1 MDSKEFESRKHRPV
15 GQDGFLET
23 QLPRSQVSGQVISRL
38 QHFYR
43 SIPIVDFIGVMQ
55 VKIQRKRSQQAAK
68 EEHQNPGIGY
78 YSRSWSSAHPQRY
91 CRQLKFLEGF
101 EAKTRSI
108 LPKCGYIGTF
118 EDSFAPMNQPLLSVV
133 ITVYNEEDNI
143 QPLLDATYAA
153 LAGMDYEVILVEDGS
168 TDRTVAEVKKYAN
181 TRTKLVIFNRNYGQ
195 TTALA
200 AGIDQATGQY
210 IATMDGD
217 LQNDPSDLPGMLQK
231 AIDEK
236 WDVVAGRRIN
246 RKDGFVLRKIPSK
259 IANWIIRNSTNI
271 HLKDYGCTLRVYK
284 AEIAQNMGLYGE
296 LHRFIPVLAKQ
307 QGAKMTEV
315 DVKHHPRIHG
325 NSKYGLSR
333 TFKVM
338 ADLIL
343 MLFFQ
348 KYFQRPIHLFGG
360 LGLLSFLLGGVINV
374 YLLVL
379 KIMGEDI
386 WGRPILILGFI
397 LIVGGIQL
405 ITTGIIAEI
414 IVRTYFES
422 QDKKTYR
429 IKGLYTGEQE
439 VQTSN

>member
-1 MDSKEFESRKHRPV
+1 
-15 GQDGFLET
+15 
-23 QLPRSQVSGQVISRL
+23 
-38 QHFYR
+38 
-43 SIPIVDFIGVMQ
+43 
-55 VKIQRKRSQQAAK
+55 
-68 EEHQNPGIGY
+68 
-78 YSRSWSSAHPQRY
+78 
-91 CRQLKFLEGF
+91 
-101 EAKTRSI
+101 
-108 LPKCGYIGTF
+108 
-118 EDSFAPMNQPLLSVV
+118 MNQPLLSVV
-133 ITVYNEEDNI
+133 ITVFNEEDNI
-143 QPLLDATYAA
+143 QPLLQATYTA
-153 LAGMDYEVILVEDGS
+153 LSGMDYEVILVEDGS

-217 LQNDPSDLPGMLQK
+217 LQNDPTDLPGMLQK
-231 AIDEK
+231 AIDEE
-236 WDVVAGRRIN
+236 WDVVAGRRAN

-259 IANWIIRNSTNI
+259 IANWIIRNSTNV

-284 AEIAQNMGLYGE
+284 ADIAQNMGLYGE

-325 NSKYGLSR
+325 TSKYGLSR

-360 LGLLSFLLGGVINV
+360 LGLLAFLLGGMINV

-386 WGRPILILGFI
+386 WGRPILILGFMLI
-397 LIVGGIQL
+397 LAGIQL

-429 IKGLYTGEQE
+429 VKALYTGEQE

>member
-1 MDSKEFESRKHRPV
+1 MSK
-15 GQDGFLET
+15 
-23 QLPRSQVSGQVISRL
+23 
-38 QHFYR
+38 
-43 SIPIVDFIGVMQ
+43 
-55 VKIQRKRSQQAAK
+55 
-68 EEHQNPGIGY
+68 
-78 YSRSWSSAHPQRY
+78 
-91 CRQLKFLEGF
+91 
-101 EAKTRSI
+101 
-108 LPKCGYIGTF
+108 
-118 EDSFAPMNQPLLSVV
+118 PLISVV
-133 ITVYNEEDNI
+133 ITIYNEEDNI
-143 QPLLDATYAA
+143 KPLLEATYGA
-153 LAGMDYEVILVEDGS
+153 LEKLDYEVILIEDGS
-168 TDRTVAEVKKYAN
+168 TDRTVEEVKKYAN
-181 TRTKLVIFNRNYGQ
+181 DRTKLIIFNKNYGQ

-200 AGIDQATGQY
+200 AGIDMASGVY

-217 LQNDPSDLPGMLQK
+217 LQNDPTDIPTMLQK
-231 AIDEK
+231 AMDED
-236 WDVVAGRRIN
+236 WDVVAGRRAN

-259 IANWIIRNSTNI
+259 IANWVIRNTTKVYLN
-271 HLKDYGCTLRVYK
+271 DYGCTLRVYK

-325 NSKYGLSR
+325 ESKYGLSR

-360 LGLLSFLLGGVINV
+360 IGLISFFIGGLISF
-374 YLLVL
+374 YMLIL

-386 WGRPILILGFI
+386 WGRPLMILGFI
-397 LIVGGIQL
+397 MILGGIQL

-422 QDKKTYR
+422 QDKKTYT
-429 IKGLYTGEQE
+429 IKSVFEGSGRTLTGLE
-439 VQTSN
+439 VQATESINRI

>member
-1 MDSKEFESRKHRPV
+1 
-15 GQDGFLET
+15 
-23 QLPRSQVSGQVISRL
+23 
-38 QHFYR
+38 
-43 SIPIVDFIGVMQ
+43 
-55 VKIQRKRSQQAAK
+55 
-68 EEHQNPGIGY
+68 
-78 YSRSWSSAHPQRY
+78 
-91 CRQLKFLEGF
+91 
-101 EAKTRSI
+101 
-108 LPKCGYIGTF
+108 
-118 EDSFAPMNQPLLSVV
+118 MNKPLLSVV

-143 QPLLDATYAA
+143 QPLLKATYTA
-153 LAGMDYEVILVEDGS
+153 LSGMDYEVILVEDGS

-200 AGIDQATGQY
+200 AGIDQATGEY

-217 LQNDPSDLPGMLQK
+217 LQNDPTDLPGMLQK
-231 AIDEK
+231 AIDEE
-236 WDVVAGRRIN
+236 WDVVAGRRAN

-259 IANWIIRNSTNI
+259 IANWIIRNSTNV

-307 QGAKMTEV
+307 EGAKMTEV

-325 NSKYGLSR
+325 TSKYGLSR

-360 LGLLSFLLGGVINV
+360 LGLIAFLLGGIINV

-379 KIMGEDI
+379 KILGEDI
-386 WGRPILILGFI
+386 WGRPILILGFMLI
-397 LIVGGIQL
+397 LGGIQL

-429 IKGLYTGEQE
+429 VKALYTGEQE

>member
-1 MDSKEFESRKHRPV
+1 
-15 GQDGFLET
+15 
-23 QLPRSQVSGQVISRL
+23 
-38 QHFYR
+38 
-43 SIPIVDFIGVMQ
+43 
-55 VKIQRKRSQQAAK
+55 
-68 EEHQNPGIGY
+68 
-78 YSRSWSSAHPQRY
+78 
-91 CRQLKFLEGF
+91 
-101 EAKTRSI
+101 
-108 LPKCGYIGTF
+108 
-118 EDSFAPMNQPLLSVV
+118 MNKPLLTVV

-143 QPLLDATYAA
+143 QPLLQATYAA
-153 LAGMDYEVILVEDGS
+153 LSGMDYELILVEDGS

-200 AGIDQATGQY
+200 AGIDQATGEY

-217 LQNDPSDLPGMLQK
+217 LQNDPTDLPSMLQK
-231 AIDEK
+231 AIDQE
-236 WDVVAGRRIN
+236 WDVVAGRRAN

-259 IANWIIRNSTNI
+259 IANWIIRNSTNV

-307 QGAKMTEV
+307 EGAKMTEV

-325 NSKYGLSR
+325 TSKYGLSR

-360 LGLLSFLLGGVINV
+360 LGLLAFLLGGIINV

-379 KIMGEDI
+379 KILGEDI
-386 WGRPILILGFI
+386 WGRPILILGFMLI
-397 LIVGGIQL
+397 LGGIQL

-429 IKGLYTGEQE
+429 VKALYTGEQE

>member
-1 MDSKEFESRKHRPV
+1 
-15 GQDGFLET
+15 
-23 QLPRSQVSGQVISRL
+23 
-38 QHFYR
+38 
-43 SIPIVDFIGVMQ
+43 
-55 VKIQRKRSQQAAK
+55 
-68 EEHQNPGIGY
+68 
-78 YSRSWSSAHPQRY
+78 
-91 CRQLKFLEGF
+91 
-101 EAKTRSI
+101 
-108 LPKCGYIGTF
+108 
-118 EDSFAPMNQPLLSVV
+118 MNNPLLSVV

-143 QPLLDATYAA
+143 QPLLKATYSA
-153 LAGMDYEVILVEDGS
+153 LSGMDYEVILVEDGS

-200 AGIDQATGQY
+200 AGIDQATGEY

-217 LQNDPSDLPGMLQK
+217 LQNDPTDLPSMLQK
-231 AIDEK
+231 AIDEE
-236 WDVVAGRRIN
+236 WDVVAGRRAN
-246 RKDGFVLRKIPSK
+246 RKDGFILRKIPSK
-259 IANWIIRNSTNI
+259 IANWIIRNSTNV

-307 QGAKMTEV
+307 EGAKMTEV

-325 NSKYGLSR
+325 TSKYGLSR

-360 LGLLSFLLGGVINV
+360 LGLFAFLLGGIINV

-379 KIMGEDI
+379 KILGEDI
-386 WGRPILILGFI
+386 WGRPILILGFMLI
-397 LIVGGIQL
+397 LGGIQL

-429 IKGLYTGEQE
+429 VKALYTGEQE

>member
-1 MDSKEFESRKHRPV
+1 
-15 GQDGFLET
+15 
-23 QLPRSQVSGQVISRL
+23 
-38 QHFYR
+38 
-43 SIPIVDFIGVMQ
+43 
-55 VKIQRKRSQQAAK
+55 
-68 EEHQNPGIGY
+68 
-78 YSRSWSSAHPQRY
+78 
-91 CRQLKFLEGF
+91 
-101 EAKTRSI
+101 
-108 LPKCGYIGTF
+108 
-118 EDSFAPMNQPLLSVV
+118 MNQPLLSVV
-133 ITVYNEEDNI
+133 ITVFNEEDNI
-143 QPLLDATYAA
+143 QPLLQATYTA
-153 LAGMDYEVILVEDGS
+153 LSGMDYEVILVEDGS

-200 AGIDQATGQY
+200 AGIDQATGEY

-217 LQNDPSDLPGMLQK
+217 LQNDPTDIPGMLQK
-231 AIDEK
+231 AIDEE
-236 WDVVAGRRIN
+236 WDVVAGRRSN

-259 IANWIIRNSTNI
+259 IANWIIRNSTNV

-325 NSKYGLSR
+325 TSKYGLSR

-360 LGLLSFLLGGVINV
+360 LGLLSFLLGGIINV

-386 WGRPILILGFI
+386 WGRPILILGFMLI
-397 LIVGGIQL
+397 LAGIQL

-439 VQTSN
+439 EQTSN

>member
-1 MDSKEFESRKHRPV
+1 
-15 GQDGFLET
+15 
-23 QLPRSQVSGQVISRL
+23 
-38 QHFYR
+38 
-43 SIPIVDFIGVMQ
+43 
-55 VKIQRKRSQQAAK
+55 
-68 EEHQNPGIGY
+68 
-78 YSRSWSSAHPQRY
+78 
-91 CRQLKFLEGF
+91 
-101 EAKTRSI
+101 
-108 LPKCGYIGTF
+108 
-118 EDSFAPMNQPLLSVV
+118 MNQPLLSVV

-143 QPLLDATYAA
+143 QPLLQATYAA
-153 LAGMDYEVILVEDGS
+153 LSGMDYEVILVEDGS

-200 AGIDQATGQY
+200 AGIDQASGEY

-217 LQNDPSDLPGMLQK
+217 LQNDPTDLPGMLQK
-231 AIDEK
+231 AMDEE
-236 WDVVAGRRIN
+236 WDVVAGRRAN
-246 RKDGFVLRKIPSK
+246 RKDGFVFRKIPSK
-259 IANWIIRNSTNI
+259 IANWIIRNSTNV

-307 QGAKMTEV
+307 EGAKMTEV

-325 NSKYGLSR
+325 TSKYGLSR

-360 LGLLSFLLGGVINV
+360 LGLLAFLLGGIINV

-379 KIMGEDI
+379 KILGEDI
-386 WGRPILILGFI
+386 WGRPILILGFMLI
-397 LIVGGIQL
+397 LGGIQL

-429 IKGLYTGEQE
+429 VKALYTGEQE

>member
-1 MDSKEFESRKHRPV
+1 
-15 GQDGFLET
+15 
-23 QLPRSQVSGQVISRL
+23 
-38 QHFYR
+38 
-43 SIPIVDFIGVMQ
+43 
-55 VKIQRKRSQQAAK
+55 
-68 EEHQNPGIGY
+68 
-78 YSRSWSSAHPQRY
+78 
-91 CRQLKFLEGF
+91 
-101 EAKTRSI
+101 
-108 LPKCGYIGTF
+108 
-118 EDSFAPMNQPLLSVV
+118 MNQPILSVV

-143 QPLLDATYAA
+143 QPLLQATYAA
-153 LAGMDYEVILVEDGS
+153 LAGIDYEVILVEDGS

-200 AGIDQATGQY
+200 AGIDQAIGQY

-217 LQNDPSDLPGMLQK
+217 LQNDPTDIPGMLQK
-231 AIDEK
+231 AIDEE
-236 WDVVAGRRIN
+236 WDVVAGRRAN
-246 RKDGFVLRKIPSK
+246 RKDGFILRKIPSK
-259 IANWIIRNSTNI
+259 IANWIIRNSTNV

-284 AEIAQNMGLYGE
+284 ADIAQNMGLYGE

-325 NSKYGLSR
+325 TSKYGLSR

-360 LGLLSFLLGGVINV
+360 LGLLAFLLGGMINV

-386 WGRPILILGFI
+386 WGRPILILGFM
-397 LIVGGIQL
+397 LLLGGIQL

-439 VQTSN
+439 VDPSN

>member
-1 MDSKEFESRKHRPV
+1 
-15 GQDGFLET
+15 
-23 QLPRSQVSGQVISRL
+23 
-38 QHFYR
+38 
-43 SIPIVDFIGVMQ
+43 
-55 VKIQRKRSQQAAK
+55 
-68 EEHQNPGIGY
+68 
-78 YSRSWSSAHPQRY
+78 
-91 CRQLKFLEGF
+91 
-101 EAKTRSI
+101 
-108 LPKCGYIGTF
+108 
-118 EDSFAPMNQPLLSVV
+118 MNKPLLSVV

-143 QPLLDATYAA
+143 QPLLQATYAA
-153 LAGMDYEVILVEDGS
+153 LSGMDYEVILVEDGS

-200 AGIDQATGQY
+200 AGIDQATGEY

-217 LQNDPSDLPGMLQK
+217 LQNDPTDLPSMLQK
-231 AIDEK
+231 AIDEE
-236 WDVVAGRRIN
+236 WDVVAGRRAN

-259 IANWIIRNSTNI
+259 IANWIIRNSTNV

-307 QGAKMTEV
+307 EGAKMTEV

-325 NSKYGLSR
+325 TSKYGLSR

-360 LGLLSFLLGGVINV
+360 LGLLAFLLGGVINV

-379 KIMGEDI
+379 KILGEDI
-386 WGRPILILGFI
+386 WGRPILILGFMLI
-397 LIVGGIQL
+397 LGGIQL

-429 IKGLYTGEQE
+429 VKALYTGEQE

>member
-1 MDSKEFESRKHRPV
+1 
-15 GQDGFLET
+15 
-23 QLPRSQVSGQVISRL
+23 
-38 QHFYR
+38 
-43 SIPIVDFIGVMQ
+43 
-55 VKIQRKRSQQAAK
+55 
-68 EEHQNPGIGY
+68 
-78 YSRSWSSAHPQRY
+78 
-91 CRQLKFLEGF
+91 
-101 EAKTRSI
+101 
-108 LPKCGYIGTF
+108 
-118 EDSFAPMNQPLLSVV
+118 MNKPLLSVV

-143 QPLLDATYAA
+143 QPLLQATYAA
-153 LAGMDYEVILVEDGS
+153 LSGMDYEVILVEDGS

-200 AGIDQATGQY
+200 AGIDQASGEY

-217 LQNDPSDLPGMLQK
+217 LQNDPTDLPGMLQK
-231 AIDEK
+231 AIDEE
-236 WDVVAGRRIN
+236 WDVVAGRRAN

-259 IANWIIRNSTNI
+259 IANWIIRNSTNV

-325 NSKYGLSR
+325 TSKYGLSR

-360 LGLLSFLLGGVINV
+360 LGLLAFLLGGLINV

-379 KIMGEDI
+379 KILGEDI
-386 WGRPILILGFI
+386 WGRPILILGFMLI
-397 LIVGGIQL
+397 LAGIQL

-429 IKGLYTGEQE
+429 IKGLYTGEQD

>member
-1 MDSKEFESRKHRPV
+1 
-15 GQDGFLET
+15 
-23 QLPRSQVSGQVISRL
+23 
-38 QHFYR
+38 
-43 SIPIVDFIGVMQ
+43 
-55 VKIQRKRSQQAAK
+55 
-68 EEHQNPGIGY
+68 
-78 YSRSWSSAHPQRY
+78 
-91 CRQLKFLEGF
+91 
-101 EAKTRSI
+101 
-108 LPKCGYIGTF
+108 
-118 EDSFAPMNQPLLSVV
+118 MNQPILTVV

-143 QPLLDATYAA
+143 QPLLQATYAA
-153 LAGMDYEVILVEDGS
+153 LAGIDYEVILVEDGS

-200 AGIDQATGQY
+200 AGIDQAIGQY

-217 LQNDPSDLPGMLQK
+217 LQNDPTDIPGMLQK
-231 AIDEK
+231 AIDEE
-236 WDVVAGRRIN
+236 WDVVAGRRAN
-246 RKDGFVLRKIPSK
+246 RKDGFILRKIPSK
-259 IANWIIRNSTNI
+259 IANWIIRNSTNV

-284 AEIAQNMGLYGE
+284 ADIAQNMGLYGE

-325 NSKYGLSR
+325 TSKYGLSR

-360 LGLLSFLLGGVINV
+360 LGLLSFLLGGMINV

-386 WGRPILILGFI
+386 WGRPILILGFMLI
-397 LIVGGIQL
+397 LAGIQL

-439 VQTSN
+439 VDPSN

>member
-1 MDSKEFESRKHRPV
+1 
-15 GQDGFLET
+15 
-23 QLPRSQVSGQVISRL
+23 
-38 QHFYR
+38 
-43 SIPIVDFIGVMQ
+43 
-55 VKIQRKRSQQAAK
+55 
-68 EEHQNPGIGY
+68 
-78 YSRSWSSAHPQRY
+78 
-91 CRQLKFLEGF
+91 
-101 EAKTRSI
+101 
-108 LPKCGYIGTF
+108 
-118 EDSFAPMNQPLLSVV
+118 MNKPLLSVV

-143 QPLLDATYAA
+143 QPLLQATYAA
-153 LAGMDYEVILVEDGS
+153 LSGMNYEVILVEDGS

-200 AGIDQATGQY
+200 AGIDQATGEY

-217 LQNDPSDLPGMLQK
+217 LQNDPTDLPGMLQK
-231 AIDEK
+231 AIDEE
-236 WDVVAGRRIN
+236 WDVVAGRRAN

-259 IANWIIRNSTNI
+259 IANWIIRNSTNV

-325 NSKYGLSR
+325 TSKYGLSR

-360 LGLLSFLLGGVINV
+360 LGLLAFLLGGIINV
-374 YLLVL
+374 YLLGL

-386 WGRPILILGFI
+386 WGRPILILGFMLI
-397 LIVGGIQL
+397 LAGIQL

-429 IKGLYTGEQE
+429 IKSLYTGEQE
-439 VQTSN
+439 VHPSN

>member
-1 MDSKEFESRKHRPV
+1 
-15 GQDGFLET
+15 
-23 QLPRSQVSGQVISRL
+23 
-38 QHFYR
+38 
-43 SIPIVDFIGVMQ
+43 
-55 VKIQRKRSQQAAK
+55 
-68 EEHQNPGIGY
+68 
-78 YSRSWSSAHPQRY
+78 
-91 CRQLKFLEGF
+91 
-101 EAKTRSI
+101 
-108 LPKCGYIGTF
+108 
-118 EDSFAPMNQPLLSVV
+118 MNQPILSVV
-133 ITVYNEEDNI
+133 ITVFNEEDNI
-143 QPLLDATYAA
+143 QPLLQATYAA
-153 LAGMDYEVILVEDGS
+153 LVGIDYEVILVEDGS

-200 AGIDQATGQY
+200 AGIDQAIGQY

-217 LQNDPSDLPGMLQK
+217 LQNDPTDIPGMLQK
-231 AIDEK
+231 AIDEE
-236 WDVVAGRRIN
+236 WDVVAGRRAN

-259 IANWIIRNSTNI
+259 IANWIIRNSTNV

-325 NSKYGLSR
+325 TSKYGLSR

-360 LGLLSFLLGGVINV
+360 LGLLAFLLGGMINV

-379 KIMGEDI
+379 KLLGEDI
-386 WGRPILILGFI
+386 WGRPILILGFMLI
-397 LIVGGIQL
+397 LGGIQL

-439 VQTSN
+439 VDPSN

>member
-1 MDSKEFESRKHRPV
+1 
-15 GQDGFLET
+15 
-23 QLPRSQVSGQVISRL
+23 
-38 QHFYR
+38 
-43 SIPIVDFIGVMQ
+43 
-55 VKIQRKRSQQAAK
+55 
-68 EEHQNPGIGY
+68 
-78 YSRSWSSAHPQRY
+78 
-91 CRQLKFLEGF
+91 
-101 EAKTRSI
+101 
-108 LPKCGYIGTF
+108 
-118 EDSFAPMNQPLLSVV
+118 MNQPLLSVV

-143 QPLLDATYAA
+143 QPLLKATYAA

-168 TDRTVAEVKKYAN
+168 SDRTVAEVKKYAN
-181 TRTKLVIFNRNYGQ
+181 TRTKLLIFNRNHGQ

-217 LQNDPSDLPGMLQK
+217 LQNDPTDIPTMLQK
-231 AIDEK
+231 AMDED
-236 WDVVAGRRIN
+236 WDVVAGRRAN
-246 RKDGFVLRKIPSK
+246 RQDGFVLRKIPSK
-259 IANWIIRNSTNI
+259 IANWVIRNTTKVYLN
-271 HLKDYGCTLRVYK
+271 DYGCTLRVYK

-307 QGAKMTEV
+307 EGAKMVEV

-325 NSKYGLSR
+325 TSKYGLSR

-360 LGLLSFLLGGVINV
+360 LGLLSFFLGALINV
-374 YLLVL
+374 YLLTIKL
-379 KIMGEDI
+379 LGEDI

-397 LIVGGIQL
+397 LILGGIQL
-405 ITTGIIAEI
+405 ITTGIIAEL

-429 IKGLYTGEQE
+429 IKAIYTGVLDTQP
-439 VQTSN
+439 

>member
-1 MDSKEFESRKHRPV
+1 
-15 GQDGFLET
+15 
-23 QLPRSQVSGQVISRL
+23 
-38 QHFYR
+38 
-43 SIPIVDFIGVMQ
+43 
-55 VKIQRKRSQQAAK
+55 
-68 EEHQNPGIGY
+68 
-78 YSRSWSSAHPQRY
+78 
-91 CRQLKFLEGF
+91 
-101 EAKTRSI
+101 
-108 LPKCGYIGTF
+108 
-118 EDSFAPMNQPLLSVV
+118 MNQPLLSVV

-143 QPLLDATYAA
+143 QPLLQATYTA
-153 LAGMDYEVILVEDGS
+153 LSGMDYEVILVEDGS

-200 AGIDQATGQY
+200 AGIDQATGEY

-217 LQNDPSDLPGMLQK
+217 LQNDPTDLPGMLQK
-231 AIDEK
+231 AIDEE
-236 WDVVAGRRIN
+236 WDVVAGRRAN

-259 IANWIIRNSTNI
+259 IANWIIRNSTNV

-284 AEIAQNMGLYGE
+284 ADIAQNMGLYGE

-307 QGAKMTEV
+307 EGAKMTEV

-325 NSKYGLSR
+325 TSKYGLSR

-338 ADLIL
+338 SDLIL

-360 LGLLSFLLGGVINV
+360 LGLLAFLLGGIINV

-386 WGRPILILGFI
+386 WGRPILILGFMLI
-397 LIVGGIQL
+397 LAGIQL

-429 IKGLYTGEQE
+429 VKALYTGEQE

>member
-1 MDSKEFESRKHRPV
+1 
-15 GQDGFLET
+15 
-23 QLPRSQVSGQVISRL
+23 
-38 QHFYR
+38 
-43 SIPIVDFIGVMQ
+43 
-55 VKIQRKRSQQAAK
+55 
-68 EEHQNPGIGY
+68 
-78 YSRSWSSAHPQRY
+78 
-91 CRQLKFLEGF
+91 
-101 EAKTRSI
+101 
-108 LPKCGYIGTF
+108 
-118 EDSFAPMNQPLLSVV
+118 MNQPLLSVV

-143 QPLLDATYAA
+143 QPLLQATYTA
-153 LAGMDYEVILVEDGS
+153 LSGMDYEVILVEDGS

-217 LQNDPSDLPGMLQK
+217 LQNDPTDLPGMLQK
-231 AIDEK
+231 AIDEE
-236 WDVVAGRRIN
+236 WDVVAGRRAN

-259 IANWIIRNSTNI
+259 IANWIIRNSTNV

-284 AEIAQNMGLYGE
+284 ADIAQNMGLYGE

-325 NSKYGLSR
+325 TSKYGLSR

-360 LGLLSFLLGGVINV
+360 LGLLAFLLGGVINV

-386 WGRPILILGFI
+386 WGRPILILGFMLI
-397 LIVGGIQL
+397 LAGIQL

-429 IKGLYTGEQE
+429 IKSLYTGEQE
-439 VQTSN
+439 VSQSN